1 MASRLAQPLQKHRI
15 NLKPITQIITRSREC
30 IVNSKAKS
38 EKSNLFYIKT
48 ERTFTRLR
56 KYAWLFLLIA
66 PLGAWWFPVIGLSI
80 IPLMLALTVL
90 AFFNGKYWCG
100 NICPHG
106 SLFDGLILSVSK
118 NRRIPKL
125 LKNRWF
131 AGAVFTWFMV
141 MLGLRLYKVLALWG
155 DTTFAERLG
164 YIFTM
169 NYTIVTVV
177 GIVLAITIA
186 PRSWCSFCPMGTME
200 KLSYKLGKFLKLN
213 SATDCKVSV
222 AHEEMCHQC
231 GKCSRVCPV
240 QLTPYLEFD
249 ENGQFSN
256 ENCIRCETCVN
267 NCPANILTVKNAKIA
282 LNDRENVNLEGY
294 DKKVRTEAEISKI
307 EDLTEDTRK
316 FTFKLQHGDKMVFKG
331 GQFIL
336 LKIHNELEMF
346 RAYSIA
352 GFNDDGTE
360 FSVIVKKAPNG
371 FGTGIIFDAF
381 SIGDLI
387 EVNGPMGDEIV
398 IKNGYSE
405 LLFIAGGIGIT
416 PFIPLVDE
424 VLKDESIKSVKLVHG
439 VNFKK
444 DFLYQKE
451 FESKSSSDPR
461 FDYFPVAASCDS
473 WAGEKGFVTD
483 IINKLD
489 INNSH
494 KVLMCGPP
502 PMIDASLDVLQ
513 IKHVEQENIYFESA

>member
-1 MASRLAQPLQKHRI
+1 MNPRI
-15 NLKPITQIITRSREC
+15 NHEYKPELY
-30 IVNSKAKS
+30 N
-38 EKSNLFYIKT
+38 NFFIKT
-48 ERTFTRLR
+48 ERTFTKLR
-56 KYAWLFLLIA
+56 KYAWLFLIIA
-66 PLGAWWFPVIGLSI
+66 PLGAWWYPTIGLII
-80 IPLMLALTVL
+80 IPLMLALTVI

-106 SLFDGLILSVSK
+106 SLFDGVILSISK
-118 NRRIPKL
+118 NKAIPRL
-125 LKNRWF
+125 LKNRLF

-141 MLGLRLYKVLALWG
+141 MLGIRLYKVMSQWG
-155 DTTFAERLG
+155 DKAFLEKLG

-169 NYTIVTVV
+169 NYTVVTVI
-177 GIVLAITIA
+177 GIALAIIIT

-200 KLSYKLGKFLKLN
+200 KLSYKLGKSLKLN
-213 SATDCKVSV
+213 SSTDRKISV
-222 AHEEMCHQC
+222 THEEMCHKC

-267 NCPANILTVKNAKIA
+267 NCPAKILSIKNSKIA
-282 LNDRENVNLEGY
+282 LTDRELVNLEGY
-294 DKKVRTEAEISKI
+294 DRKINTEAEII
-307 EDLTEDTRK
+307 EIQNLTEDTRK
-316 FTFKLQHGDKMVFKG
+316 FTFRLQAGETMDFKG

-336 LKIHNELEMF
+336 LKIHKEPEMF

-352 GFNDDGTE
+352 GFNDAGTE
-360 FSVIVKKAPNG
+360 FNVIVKKAPNG

-381 SIGDLI
+381 HVGDQI

-398 IKNGYSE
+398 IKNGYSK

-424 VLKDESIKSVKLVHG
+424 ALKDGTIESVKLVHG

-444 DFLYQKE
+444 DFLYQNE
-451 FESKSSSDPR
+451 FEAKSENDPR
-461 FDYFPVAASCDS
+461 FEYLPVAASCDT
-473 WAGEKGFVTD
+473 WEGEKGFVTD

-489 INNSH
+489 VNNSH

-502 PMIDASLDVLQ
+502 PMIDASLNVLQ
-513 IKHVEQENIYFESA
+513 IKHVDRENIYFESA

>member
-1 MASRLAQPLQKHRI
+1 MNPKKNPEYQLELYD
-15 NLKPITQIITRSREC
+15 N
-30 IVNSKAKS
+30 
-38 EKSNLFYIKT
+38 FYIKT

-56 KYAWLFLLIA
+56 KYAWIFLLIA
-66 PLGAWWFPVIGLSI
+66 PLAAWWYPIIGLLI
-80 IPLMLALTVL
+80 IPLMLTLTVL

-106 SLFDGLILSVSK
+106 SLFDGMILSISK
-118 NRRIPKL
+118 NRAIPGF

-141 MLGLRLYKVLALWG
+141 MLGIRLYKVMALWG
-155 DTTFAERLG
+155 DTSFPAKLG

-169 NYTIVTVV
+169 NYTMVTIIGIFLAVV
-177 GIVLAITIA
+177 IT

-200 KLSYKLGKFLKLN
+200 KLSYRLGKMLKLN
-213 SATDCKVSV
+213 KTTDRKVSV
-222 AHEEMCHQC
+222 AHEEMCHKC
-231 GKCSRVCPV
+231 GKCSRVCPA

-267 NCPANILTVKNAKIA
+267 NCPAKILSIKNATGARADQQSI
-282 LNDRENVNLEGY
+282 DLEGY
-294 DKKVRTEAEISKI
+294 DGKVRTEAKITEIQ
-307 EDLTEDTRK
+307 DLTEDTRR
-316 FTFKLQHGDKMVFKG
+316 FTFRLLEGKMSFKG

-336 LKIHNELEMF
+336 LKIHQEPEMF

-352 GFNDDGTE
+352 GFNNDGTE
-360 FSVIVKKAPNG
+360 FNVIVKKAPNG

-381 SIGDLI
+381 NVGNTI
-387 EVNGPMGDEIV
+387 EVEGPLGDKIV
-398 IKNGYSE
+398 VKSGYSE
-405 LLFIAGGIGIT
+405 LLLIAGGIGIT

-424 VLKDESIKSVKLVHG
+424 ALKDESIKSVKLVHG

-444 DFLYQKE
+444 DFLYQE
-451 FESKSSSDPR
+451 QFESMSEENSR
-461 FDYFPVAASCDS
+461 FEYFPVAASCET
-473 WAGEKGFVTD
+473 WNGEKGFVTD

-489 INNSH
+489 IDDNH

-502 PMIDASLDVLQ
+502 PMIDASLNVLQ
-513 IKHVEQENIYFESA
+513 IKHVDRENIYYESA